1 MSGDEFSRIFSDS
14 ISGQSFA
21 KPVGIAD
28 VEWNGCCWSCKTVQS
43 RNPHKAKKIRLI
55 SGRNSPDYSAGIS
68 DPRADVQKTGQAVLD
83 IYNQRIHKASWDHD
97 DKRLVVLIRNM
108 SRQEFTLFERPITR
122 VVVNGY
128 EWKLNKENNLV
139 GFDGDRH
146 AFTWQPHGSQ
156 FTVIEPVP
164 ASAMRFRIKK
174 QPLTLEMRHVLNL
187 VRFNSDWIEILDF

>member
-14 ISGQSFA
+14 ISGQSFG
-21 KPVGIAD
+21 KPIGIAD
-28 VEWNGCCWSCKTVQS
+28 VAWNGCCWSCKTVQS
-43 RNPHKAKKIRLI
+43 KYPHKAKKIRLI

-68 DPRADVQKTGQAVLD
+68 DPREDLQKTGQTVLD
-83 IYNQRIHKASWDHD
+83 IYNQRIHRASWDHD

-108 SRQEFTLFERPITR
+108 STQEFTLFEHPITQ

-128 EWKLNKENNLV
+128 EWKLNKKNNLV

-146 AFTWQPHGSQ
+146 AFTWQFSGAQ

-164 ASAMRFRIKK
+164 ASATRFRIKK

-187 VRFNSDWIEILDF
+187 VRFNSDWIEVLDL